1 MATAP
6 NSSLSPISVAIT
18 VSVTITVA
26 GGRCLFF
33 IRQRVTCLPFHS
45 LAAGSPIPLLAC
57 HLQVGI

>member
-45 LAAGSPIPLLAC
+45 RALLFS
-57 HLQVGI
+57 GE